1 MTDEL
6 NTEAETQVPKAPQPG
21 TVQLIYEHIKD
32 APQQQFETIKALDD
46 KMIKVFTAAG
56 VVIGLA
62 GLSSQGLRGGVWVNI
77 ILVGAVEEFI
87 ATAALA
93 LYHLRPIN
101 IALSRHA
108 GTLWENSS
116 SLTDD
121 QVRRQLI
128 KSIAR
133 SNAHNEGVL
142 RRKTRILTY
151 ALVTTSLEVILIGAA
166 IIASRLA

>member
-1 MTDEL
+1 MADEL
-6 NTEAETQVPKAPQPG
+6 NIEANTQGPKEPEPE

-32 APQQQFETIKALDD
+32 APQQQFETVKALDD
-46 KMIKVFTAAG
+46 KMVKVFTAAG

-62 GLSSQGLRGGVWVNI
+62 GLSSQSLKGGIWVNLTLLGA
-77 ILVGAVEEFI
+77 LVAFI

-93 LYHLRPIN
+93 LYHLRPIS

-116 SLTDD
+116 HLPID

-128 KSIAR
+128 KSISR
-133 SNAHNEGVL
+133 SNAYNEGVL
-142 RRKTRILTY
+142 RRKTKILTY
-151 ALVTTSLEVILIGAA
+151 ALASTSLEVILVGAA
-166 IIASRLA
+166 VIASRLA

>member
-1 MTDEL
+1 MTDER
-6 NTEAETQVPKAPQPG
+6 NIKAENRGPNAPELE

-32 APQQQFETIKALDD
+32 APQEQFETVKALDD

-62 GLSSQGLRGGVWVNI
+62 GLSSQGLKGGVWVNI
-77 ILVGAVEEFI
+77 ILLGALVAFI

-93 LYHLRPIN
+93 LYHLRPID

-108 GTLWENSS
+108 GTLWEHSS
-116 SLTDD
+116 HLTQD
-121 QVRRQLI
+121 QVRQQLI

-133 SNAHNEGVL
+133 SNAHNEAVL
-142 RRKTRILTY
+142 RRKTKILTY
-151 ALVTTSLEVILIGAA
+151 ALVATSLEVVLVGAA